1 MGKWS
6 TNAHLVVTIRVHA
19 VVMLSVLVGTVHVS
33 TVLTSRKPAKQSC
46 SHEERRHIKLWKHIS
61 AYRKGSSRGDEKA
74 PRRKDAES
82 DSAIIN
88 NKSSVISAGIIS
100 PGTARNK
107 AGERVFQRR
116 FSFLFSPLC
125 LTFKPAS
132 ASHAAAAIYPS
143 VTPISAKLAP
153 FISKAAVRDT
163 YYAETLSLDTPSRN
177 RSRTGNAT
185 TTLFLN
191 AREQPPCRI
200 NAQLLQV
207 NRSVGLLGGRVR
219 YPEISASL

>member
-6 TNAHLVVTIRVHA
+6 TNLVVTIRVHA

-116 FSFLFSPLC
+116 FSFLFSPPLPHLQTGFC
-125 LTFKPAS
+125 LPRRRSNLPVCHTNFSQISSVYFQSSRKRHLLRRNPFPR
-132 ASHAAAAIYPS
+132 HA
-143 VTPISAKLAP
+143 LAEP
-153 FISKAAVRDT
+153 LEDRERHDYFISQR
-163 YYAETLSLDTPSRN
+163 P
-177 RSRTGNAT
+177 
-185 TTLFLN
+185 
-191 AREQPPCRI
+191 
-200 NAQLLQV
+200 
-207 NRSVGLLGGRVR
+207 
-219 YPEISASL
+219 